1 MSATTIYRRT
11 IVGSGLK
18 AKQQANNSKA
28 LRLAFFG
35 CEVKGPYGPH
45 KHTAELFC
53 DLIAA
58 SYSKVLSE
66 NETRNLELELFAASG
81 DEFTLPSDLSTFDG
95 VILPGSFSSAYQT
108 DQEWILSL
116 KEYIQGTLVAKTVPT
131 LGVCFGHQLYA
142 HSFEDGSA
150 RKCPSG
156 PQAGRKTTALT
167 PTGKAFFDLTDINAV
182 SGLDLYYTHGDMVE
196 RLPPTGVSLGGNDPV
211 PIQAAVYFSS
221 PPQDD
226 AAALLQANDE
236 NNKVIAVTFQA
247 HPEFASAEEQLQSL
261 GEQTFCKTV
270 NLMRDNGDL
279 SEQDHSVALSDAETS
294 CKHVNQQSL
303 DAMVAAGKLLGW
315 FR

>member
-1 MSATTIYRRT
+1 MSASIIHRRT
-11 IVGSGLK
+11 VVGSGLK
-18 AKQQANNSKA
+18 AKLQANSSKA

-45 KHTAELFC
+45 EHTFELFC

-58 SYSKVLSE
+58 SYSKVLSA
-66 NETRNLELELFAASG
+66 NETRELELELFAASG
-81 DEFTLPSDLSTFDG
+81 DEPNLPSDLSTFDG

-116 KEYIQGTLVAKTVPT
+116 KEYIQSTLVSKSVPT

-142 HSFEDGSA
+142 HSFDDGSA
-150 RKCPSG
+150 KKCPSG

-167 PTGKAFFDLTDINAV
+167 PTGKAFLNLTNINADD
-182 SGLDLYYTHGDMVE
+182 GLDLYYTHGDMVDK
-196 RLPPTGVSLGGNDPV
+196 LPTIGVSLGGNDPV

-226 AAALLQANDE
+226 AVALLQTNDE

-247 HPEFASAEEQLQSL
+247 HPEFASVKEQLQSL
-261 GEQTFCKTV
+261 GQQTFCKTV
-270 NLMRDNGDL
+270 DLMRDNGDL
-279 SEQDHSVALSDAETS
+279 SKHDHSVALSDAETS
-294 CKHVNQQSL
+294 CNHVSQQSL